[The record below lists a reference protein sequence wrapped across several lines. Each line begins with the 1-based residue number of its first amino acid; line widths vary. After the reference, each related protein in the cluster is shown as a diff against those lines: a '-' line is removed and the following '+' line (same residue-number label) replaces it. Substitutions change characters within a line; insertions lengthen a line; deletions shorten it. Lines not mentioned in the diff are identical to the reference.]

1 VLSCSQPDHKSL
13 LKSPDHLEFFTEE
26 VKYSNRSISLPDDEL
41 KSLQQTYAKE
51 VLLLKMDI
59 KRKMKEIADLKKDL
73 EVYISGDKRIEEEF
87 GKPLEELIEDYRE
100 INRRRSLQQS
110 KSVKVLHKWKETEPV
125 YRHLGRSE
133 PL

>member
-1 VLSCSQPDHKSL
+1 
-13 LKSPDHLEFFTEE
+13 
-26 VKYSNRSISLPDDEL
+26 
-41 KSLQQTYAKE
+41 
-51 VLLLKMDI
+51 MDI

-110 KSVKVLHKWKETEPV
+110 KSVKVLQKWKETEPV
-125 YRHLGRSE
+125 YRHLGRS
-133 PL
+133 